1 MTNPVMN
8 SRIEFRIKG
17 YKRATKQ
24 LVLLVIVA
32 VLAALYLLP
41 EVFRDFSFLPFY
53 LLFIAVLIF
62 SIAKLDRIARWTRIV
77 LGPQSIEYYA
87 VNFQLISAWEDLGL
101 SKNRGLLVF
110 LSPVRLTMKKPIVKR
125 NLWFDWDLDVLL
137 VGSARYFIPLSP
149 RLWDGYNELIE
160 LIKLRR
166 PDLFLEQKHA

>member
-1 MTNPVMN
+1 MTNPVIN
-8 SRIEFRIKG
+8 SRIEFRIKA

-32 VLAALYLLP
+32 VIAALYLLP

-62 SIAKLDRIARWTRIV
+62 SIAKLDRIARWNRIV
-77 LGPQSIEYYA
+77 LSPQSIEYYA
-87 VNFQLISAWEDLGL
+87 VNFRLLSTWEDLSL

-110 LSPVRLTMKKPIVKR
+110 LSPVRLIMKKPIFKR

-137 VGSARYFIPLSP
+137 GSARYFIPLSP

-160 LIKLRR
+160 LIKLQR
-166 PDLFLEQKHA
+166 PDLFLEQKT